1 MSVKSKTSLH
11 TTGADSGDKDEIP
24 FRCCCE
30 TSGYKKRK
38 NPVIITKKRIAGFD
52 RSETRLKFLPL
63 AKHNLIASIFLYDQF
78 KFQRRKKG

>member
-1 MSVKSKTSLH
+1 MRKQNKTKQKMSVKSKTSLH

-52 RSETRLKFLPL
+52 RSETRLLFLPL
-63 AKHNLIASIFLYDQF
+63 VKQACGHHMIA
-78 KFQRRKKG
+78 